1 MKLKKFFAGVLAAAM
16 MLTVGATAALATE
29 GNNTPNDVRNS
40 FPDVTTIDLGTE
52 LALTKNY
59 NVQNGK
65 APFEEFEFTVSYVGA
80 IKKDTGLADPS
91 VAPITK
97 TANFTKDTAGVPTGA
112 TGLPASGN
120 AYKENFKIKLSEL
133 GIPTGGTGIY
143 VYKITETDK
152 GTPAVVYNTD
162 GGNLYLIVTVT
173 HVTNSDGVIQNGYNY
188 AVALRRSNAEIA
200 STNVADAAKGT
211 KVLAKEA
218 FHNTYGA
225 GTTVNSVELK
235 KTVHGNFGDLG
246 KDFTFSVTFNK
257 ATGNQAENAGK
268 YAPIAFTVE
277 NQNRKVYEVDT
288 DGNVT
293 TTAVAELEYG
303 KTYNVTLKHG
313 ETITFGNLPA
323 DVTYTMVEN
332 GKQDVEGTQKVDGI
346 YTVTGEKTE
355 DNKGTVTA
363 SATTAKE
370 EIVNTNQE
378 SPDMGVVLDNAPYI
392 AMLAIVAIGGV
403 ALMLNKRRRDE
414 E

>member
-16 MLTVGATAALATE
+16 MLTVGATAAFATE
-29 GNNTPNDVRNS
+29 GNNQSDNVTNS
-40 FPDVTTIDLGTE
+40 FPGATITSASTLE
-52 LALTKNY
+52 LTKNY
-59 NVQNGK
+59 KVESGK
-65 APFEEFEFTVSYVGA
+65 APFEKFEFTVSYVGA
-80 IKKDTGLADPS
+80 IKKDTNVTAEPTNLS
-91 VAPITK
+91 FK
-97 TANFTKDTAGVPTGA
+97 KYANFTTNTAEVPEGA
-112 TGLPASGN
+112 TGLPASKT
-120 AYKENFKIKLSEL
+120 YKEKFEIAMSEL
-133 GIPTGGTGIY
+133 EIPTGGTGIY
-143 VYKITETDK
+143 VYKITEADK
-152 GTPAVVYNTD
+152 GTPAVAYNTD

-173 HVTNSDGVIQNGYNY
+173 HVTNGDGVIQDGQYNY
-188 AVALRRSNAEIA
+188 AVALRRSDADIISA
-200 STNVADAAKGT
+200 NVADAAKGV
-211 KVLAKEA
+211 KVLNTNA
-218 FHNTYGA
+218 FNNTYGA

-246 KDFTFSVTFNK
+246 KDFTFNVTFHK
-257 ATGNQAENAGK
+257 AANTTK

-277 NQNRKVYEVDT
+277 SQNRKVYEVDT

-293 TTAVAELEYG
+293 TTAVTELEYD

-313 ETITFGNLPA
+313 ETITFDNLPA
-323 DVTYTMVEN
+323 DVTYTMTEN
-332 GKQDVEGTQKVDGI
+332 GKVLTDGVYKVDSI
-346 YTVTGEKTE
+346 YNVTGEKTG

>member
-16 MLTVGATAALATE
+16 MLTVGATAAFATE

-40 FPDVTTIDLGTE
+40 FPDMTTIDLNSE
-52 LALTKNY
+52 LELTKNY
-59 NVQNGK
+59 KVENGK
-65 APFEEFEFTVSYVGA
+65 APFEKFEFDVTYVGA
-80 IKKDTGLADPS
+80 VKKDTNVTGEPAS
-91 VAPITK
+91 NWSITK
-97 TANFTKDTAGVPTGA
+97 EADFTKDTAGVPTGA
-112 TGLPASGN
+112 TGLPASGT
-120 AYKENFKIKLSEL
+120 AYKENFKIKLNEL
-133 GIPTGGTGIY
+133 NIPTGGTGIY
-143 VYKITETDK
+143 VYKITEKDN
-152 GTPAVVYNTD
+152 GTPAVSYNTD
-162 GGNLYLIVTVT
+162 GGRLYLIVTVT
-173 HVTNSDGVIQNGYNY
+173 HVTDGNGNIQDGLYNY
-188 AVALRRSNAEIA
+188 AVALRRGDDNITAA
-200 STNVADAAKGT
+200 NAAKGT
-211 KVLAKEA
+211 KVLATEA

-225 GTTVNSVELK
+225 GDSVNSVELK

-246 KDFTFSVTFNK
+246 KDFTFNVTFNK
-257 ATGNQAENAGK
+257 AIDKNYGNIAFEAENG
-268 YAPIAFTVE
+268 
-277 NQNRKVYEVDT
+277 RKVYKANDPTQTGV
-288 DGNVT
+288 N
-293 TTAVAELEYG
+293 ELEYG
-303 KTYNVTLKHG
+303 VEYVVTLKHG
-313 ETITFGNLPA
+313 ETIEFGNLPA

>member
-16 MLTVGATAALATE
+16 MLTVGATAAFATE

-40 FPDVTTIDLGTE
+40 FPDMTTIDLNSE
-52 LALTKNY
+52 LELTKNY
-59 NVQNGK
+59 KVENGK
-65 APFEEFEFTVSYVGA
+65 APFEKFEFDVTYVGA
-80 IKKDTGLADPS
+80 VKKDTNVTGEPAS
-91 VAPITK
+91 NWSITK
-97 TANFTKDTAGVPTGA
+97 EADFTKDTAGVPTGA
-112 TGLPASGN
+112 TGLPASGT
-120 AYKENFKIKLSEL
+120 AYKENFKIKLNEL
-133 GIPTGGTGIY
+133 NIPTDGTGIY
-143 VYKITETDK
+143 VYKITEKDN
-152 GTPAVVYNTD
+152 GTPAVSYNTD
-162 GGNLYLIVTVT
+162 GGRLYLIVTVT
-173 HVTNSDGVIQNGYNY
+173 HVTDDNGNIQDDLYNY
-188 AVALRRSNAEIA
+188 AVALRRGDDNITAA
-200 STNVADAAKGT
+200 NAAKGT
-211 KVLAKEA
+211 KVLATEA

-225 GTTVNSVELK
+225 GNSVNSVELK

-246 KDFTFSVTFNK
+246 KDFTFNVTFNK
-257 ATGNQAENAGK
+257 AVDKNYGNIAFEAENG
-268 YAPIAFTVE
+268 
-277 NQNRKVYEVDT
+277 RKVYKANDPTQTGV
-288 DGNVT
+288 N
-293 TTAVAELEYG
+293 ELEYG
-303 KTYNVTLKHG
+303 VEYVVTLKHG
-313 ETITFGNLPA
+313 ETIEFGNLPA

>member
-16 MLTVGATAALATE
+16 MLTVGATAAFATE
-29 GNNTPNDVRNS
+29 GNNQSDNVTNS
-40 FPDVTTIDLGTE
+40 FPGATITSASTLE
-52 LALTKNY
+52 LTKNY
-59 NVQNGK
+59 KVESGK
-65 APFEEFEFTVSYVGA
+65 APFEKFEFTVSYVGA
-80 IKKDTGLADPS
+80 IKKDTNVTAEPTNLS
-91 VAPITK
+91 FTK
-97 TANFTKDTAGVPTGA
+97 YANFTANTAEVPEGA
-112 TGLPASGN
+112 TGLPASKT
-120 AYKENFKIKLSEL
+120 YKEKFEIAMSEL
-133 GIPTGGTGIY
+133 KIPTGGTGIY
-143 VYKITETDK
+143 VYKITEADK
-152 GTPAVVYNTD
+152 GTPAVAYNTD

-173 HVTNSDGVIQNGYNY
+173 HVTNGDGVIQDGQYNY
-188 AVALRRSNAEIA
+188 AVALRRGDDNITAA
-200 STNVADAAKGT
+200 NAAKGT
-211 KVLAKEA
+211 KVLATEA

-225 GTTVNSVELK
+225 GNSVNSVELK

-246 KDFTFSVTFNK
+246 KDFTFNVTFNK
-257 ATGNQAENAGK
+257 AVDKNYGNIAFEAENG
-268 YAPIAFTVE
+268 
-277 NQNRKVYEVDT
+277 RKVYKANDPTQTGV
-288 DGNVT
+288 N
-293 TTAVAELEYG
+293 ELEYG
-303 KTYNVTLKHG
+303 VEYVVTLKHG
-313 ETITFGNLPA
+313 ETIEFGNLPA

>member
-1 MKLKKFFAGVLAAAM
+1 MKLKKFFAGVVAAAM
-16 MLTVGATAALATE
+16 MLTVGATAVFATE

-40 FPDVTTIDLGTE
+40 FPDMTTIDLNSE
-52 LALTKNY
+52 LELTKNY
-59 NVQNGK
+59 KVENGK
-65 APFEEFEFTVSYVGA
+65 APFEKFEFDVTYVGA
-80 IKKDTGLADPS
+80 VKKDTNVTGEPAS
-91 VAPITK
+91 NWSITK
-97 TANFTKDTAGVPTGA
+97 EADFTKDTAGVPTGA
-112 TGLPASGN
+112 TGLPASGT
-120 AYKENFKIKLSEL
+120 AYKENFKIKLDEL
-133 GIPTGGTGIY
+133 NIPTGGTGIY
-143 VYKITETDK
+143 VYKITEKDN
-152 GTPAVVYNTD
+152 GTPAVSYNTD
-162 GGNLYLIVTVT
+162 GGRLYLIVTVT
-173 HVTNSDGVIQNGYNY
+173 HVTDGNGNIQDSLYNY
-188 AVALRRSNAEIA
+188 AVALRRGDDNITAA
-200 STNVADAAKGT
+200 NAAKGT
-211 KVLAKEA
+211 KVLATEA

-225 GTTVNSVELK
+225 GNSVNSVELK

-246 KDFTFSVTFNK
+246 KDFTFNVTFNK
-257 ATGNQAENAGK
+257 AVDKNYGNIAFEAENG
-268 YAPIAFTVE
+268 
-277 NQNRKVYEVDT
+277 RKVYKANDPTQTGV
-288 DGNVT
+288 N
-293 TTAVAELEYG
+293 ELEYG
-303 KTYNVTLKHG
+303 VEYVVTLKHG
-313 ETITFGNLPA
+313 ETIEFGNLPA

>member
-16 MLTVGATAALATE
+16 MLTVGATAAFATE
-29 GNNTPNDVRNS
+29 GNNTPNDVRKS
-40 FPDVTTIDLGTE
+40 FPDMTTIDLNSE
-52 LALTKNY
+52 LELTKNY
-59 NVQNGK
+59 KVENGK
-65 APFEEFEFTVSYVGA
+65 APFEKFEFDVTYVGA
-80 IKKDTGLADPS
+80 VKKDTNVTGEPAS
-91 VAPITK
+91 NWSITK
-97 TANFTKDTAGVPTGA
+97 EADFTKDTAGVPTGA
-112 TGLPASGN
+112 TGLPASGT
-120 AYKENFKIKLSEL
+120 AYKENFKIKLNEL
-133 GIPTGGTGIY
+133 NIPTDGTGIY
-143 VYKITETDK
+143 VYKITEKDN
-152 GTPAVVYNTD
+152 GTPAVSYNTD
-162 GGNLYLIVTVT
+162 GGRLYLIVTVT
-173 HVTNSDGVIQNGYNY
+173 HVTDGNGNIQDGLYNY
-188 AVALRRSNAEIA
+188 AVALRRGDDNITAA
-200 STNVADAAKGT
+200 NAAKGT
-211 KVLAKEA
+211 KVLATEA

-225 GTTVNSVELK
+225 GNSVNSVELK

-246 KDFTFSVTFNK
+246 KDFTFNVTFNK
-257 ATGNQAENAGK
+257 AVDKNYGNIAFEAENG
-268 YAPIAFTVE
+268 
-277 NQNRKVYEVDT
+277 RKVYEANDSTQTGV
-288 DGNVT
+288 N
-293 TTAVAELEYG
+293 ELEYG
-303 KTYNVTLKHG
+303 VEYVVTLKHG
-313 ETITFGNLPA
+313 ETIEFGNLPA

>member
-16 MLTVGATAALATE
+16 MLTVGATAAFATR
-29 GNNTPNDVRNS
+29 GYTPNDVRNS
-40 FPDVTTIDLGTE
+40 FPDMTTIDLNSE
-52 LALTKNY
+52 LELTKNY
-59 NVQNGK
+59 KVENGK
-65 APFEEFEFTVSYVGA
+65 APFEKFEFDVTYVGA
-80 IKKDTGLADPS
+80 VKKDTNVTEEPAS
-91 VAPITK
+91 NWSITK
-97 TANFTKDTAGVPTGA
+97 EADFTKYTAGVPTGA
-112 TGLPASGN
+112 TGLPASGT
-120 AYKENFKIKLSEL
+120 AYKENFKIKLNEL
-133 GIPTGGTGIY
+133 NIPTGGTGIY
-143 VYKITETDK
+143 VYKITEKDN
-152 GTPAVVYNTD
+152 GTPAVSYNTD
-162 GGNLYLIVTVT
+162 SGRLYLIVTVT
-173 HVTNSDGVIQNGYNY
+173 HVTAGNGNGNIQDGLYNY
-188 AVALRRSNAEIA
+188 AVALRRGDDNITAA
-200 STNVADAAKGT
+200 NAAKGT
-211 KVLAKEA
+211 KVLATEA

-225 GTTVNSVELK
+225 GNSVNSVELK

-246 KDFTFSVTFNK
+246 KDFTFNVTFNK
-257 ATGNQAENAGK
+257 AVDKNYGNIAFEAENG
-268 YAPIAFTVE
+268 
-277 NQNRKVYEVDT
+277 RKVYKANDSTQTGV
-288 DGNVT
+288 N
-293 TTAVAELEYG
+293 ELEYG
-303 KTYNVTLKHG
+303 VEYVVTLKHG
-313 ETITFGNLPA
+313 ETIEFGNLPA

>member
-16 MLTVGATAALATE
+16 MLTVGATAAFATE

-40 FPDVTTIDLGTE
+40 FPDMTTIDLNSE
-52 LALTKNY
+52 LELTKNY
-59 NVQNGK
+59 KVENGK
-65 APFEEFEFTVSYVGA
+65 APFEKFEFDVTYVGA
-80 IKKDTGLADPS
+80 VKKDTNVTGEPAS
-91 VAPITK
+91 NWSITK
-97 TANFTKDTAGVPTGA
+97 EADFTKDTAGVPTGA
-112 TGLPASGN
+112 TGLPASGT
-120 AYKENFKIKLSEL
+120 AYKENFKIKLNEL
-133 GIPTGGTGIY
+133 NIPTGGTGIY
-143 VYKITETDK
+143 VYKITEKDNE
-152 GTPAVVYNTD
+152 TPAVSYNTD
-162 GGNLYLIVTVT
+162 GGRLYLIVTVT
-173 HVTNSDGVIQNGYNY
+173 HVTDDNGNIQDSLYNY
-188 AVALRRSNAEIA
+188 AVALRRGDDNITAA
-200 STNVADAAKGT
+200 NAAKGT
-211 KVLAKEA
+211 KVLATEA

-225 GTTVNSVELK
+225 GNSVNSVELK

-246 KDFTFSVTFNK
+246 KDFTFNVTFNK
-257 ATGNQAENAGK
+257 AVDKNYGN
-268 YAPIAFTVE
+268 IAFE
-277 NQNRKVYEVDT
+277 AEDGRKVYKAKDPTQTGV
-288 DGNVT
+288 N
-293 TTAVAELEYG
+293 ELEYG
-303 KTYNVTLKHG
+303 VEYVVTLKHG
-313 ETITFGNLPA
+313 ETIEFGNLPA

>member
-16 MLTVGATAALATE
+16 MLTVGATAAFATE

-40 FPDVTTIDLGTE
+40 FPDMTTIDLNSE
-52 LALTKNY
+52 LELTKNY
-59 NVQNGK
+59 KVENGK
-65 APFEEFEFTVSYVGA
+65 APFEKFEFDVTYVGA
-80 IKKDTGLADPS
+80 VKKDTNVTGEPAS
-91 VAPITK
+91 NWSITK
-97 TANFTKDTAGVPTGA
+97 EADFTKDTAGVPTGA
-112 TGLPASGN
+112 TGLPASGT
-120 AYKENFKIKLSEL
+120 AYKENFKIKLNEL
-133 GIPTGGTGIY
+133 NIPTGGTGIY
-143 VYKITETDK
+143 VYKITEKDN
-152 GTPAVVYNTD
+152 GTPAVSYNTD
-162 GGNLYLIVTVT
+162 GGHLYLIVTVT
-173 HVTNSDGVIQNGYNY
+173 HVTGDNGNIQDGLYNY
-188 AVALRRSNAEIA
+188 AVALRRGDDNITAA
-200 STNVADAAKGT
+200 NAAKGT
-211 KVLAKEA
+211 KVLATEA

-225 GTTVNSVELK
+225 GNSVNSVELK
-235 KTVHGNFGDLG
+235 KTVHGNFGDLD
-246 KDFTFSVTFNK
+246 KDFTFNVTFNK
-257 ATGNQAENAGK
+257 AVDKNYGN
-268 YAPIAFTVE
+268 IAFE
-277 NQNRKVYEVDT
+277 AKNGRKVYEANDPTQTGV
-288 DGNVT
+288 N
-293 TTAVAELEYG
+293 ELEYG
-303 KTYNVTLKHG
+303 VEYVVTLKHG
-313 ETITFGNLPA
+313 ETIEFGNLPA

>member
-16 MLTVGATAALATE
+16 MLTVGATAAFATE

-40 FPDVTTIDLGTE
+40 FPDMTTIDLNSE
-52 LALTKNY
+52 LELTKNY
-59 NVQNGK
+59 KVENGK
-65 APFEEFEFTVSYVGA
+65 APFEKFEFDVTYVGA
-80 IKKDTGLADPS
+80 VKKDTNVTGEPAS
-91 VAPITK
+91 NWSITK
-97 TANFTKDTAGVPTGA
+97 EADFTKDTAGVPTGA
-112 TGLPASGN
+112 TGLPASGT
-120 AYKENFKIKLSEL
+120 AYKENFKIKLNEL
-133 GIPTGGTGIY
+133 NIPTGGTGIY
-143 VYKITETDK
+143 VYKITEKDN
-152 GTPAVVYNTD
+152 GTPAVSYNTD
-162 GGNLYLIVTVT
+162 GGRLYLIVTVT
-173 HVTNSDGVIQNGYNY
+173 HVTDDNGNIRDGLYNY
-188 AVALRRSNAEIA
+188 AVALRRGDDNITAA
-200 STNVADAAKGT
+200 NAAKGT
-211 KVLAKEA
+211 KVLATEA

-225 GTTVNSVELK
+225 GNSVNSVELK

-246 KDFTFSVTFNK
+246 KDFTFNVTFNK
-257 ATGNQAENAGK
+257 AGDKNYGN
-268 YAPIAFTVE
+268 IAFE
-277 NQNRKVYEVDT
+277 AEDGRKVYKANDLTQTGV
-288 DGNVT
+288 N
-293 TTAVAELEYG
+293 ELEYG
-303 KTYNVTLKHG
+303 VEYVVTLKHG
-313 ETITFGNLPA
+313 ETIEFGNLPA

>member
-16 MLTVGATAALATE
+16 MLTVGATAAFATE
-29 GNNTPNDVRNS
+29 GNNQSDNVTNS
-40 FPDVTTIDLGTE
+40 FPGATITSASTLE
-52 LALTKNY
+52 LTKNY
-59 NVQNGK
+59 KVESGK
-65 APFEEFEFTVSYVGA
+65 APFEKFEFTVSYVGA
-80 IKKDTGLADPS
+80 IKKDTNVTAEPTNLS
-91 VAPITK
+91 FTK
-97 TANFTKDTAGVPTGA
+97 YANFTANTAEVPEGA
-112 TGLPASGN
+112 TGLPASKT
-120 AYKENFKIKLSEL
+120 YKEKFEIAMSEL
-133 GIPTGGTGIY
+133 KIPTGGTGIY
-143 VYKITETDK
+143 VYKITEADK
-152 GTPAVVYNTD
+152 GTPAVAYNTD

-173 HVTNSDGVIQNGYNY
+173 HVTNGDGVIQDGQYNY
-188 AVALRRSNAEIA
+188 AVALRRSDADITSA
-200 STNVADAAKGT
+200 NVADAAKGV
-211 KVLAKEA
+211 KVLNTNA
-218 FHNTYGA
+218 FNNTYGA

-246 KDFTFSVTFNK
+246 KDFTFNVTFNK
-257 ATGNQAENAGK
+257 AVDKNYGNIAFEAENG
-268 YAPIAFTVE
+268 
-277 NQNRKVYEVDT
+277 RKVYKVNDPT
-288 DGNVT
+288 QTGVN
-293 TTAVAELEYG
+293 ELEYG
-303 KTYNVTLKHG
+303 VEYVVTLKHG
-313 ETITFGNLPA
+313 ETIEFGNLPA

-332 GKQDVEGTQKVDGI
+332 GKQDVEDTQKVDGI

>member
-16 MLTVGATAALATE
+16 MLTVGATAAFATE

-40 FPDVTTIDLGTE
+40 FPDMTTIDLNSE
-52 LALTKNY
+52 LELTKNY
-59 NVQNGK
+59 KVENGK
-65 APFEEFEFTVSYVGA
+65 APFEKFEFDVTYVGA
-80 IKKDTGLADPS
+80 VKKDTNVTGEPAS
-91 VAPITK
+91 NWSITK
-97 TANFTKDTAGVPTGA
+97 EADFTKDTAGVPTGA
-112 TGLPASGN
+112 TGLPASGT
-120 AYKENFKIKLSEL
+120 AYKENFKIKLNEL
-133 GIPTGGTGIY
+133 NVPTGGTGIY
-143 VYKITETDK
+143 VYKITEKDN
-152 GTPAVVYNTD
+152 GTPAVSYNTD
-162 GGNLYLIVTVT
+162 GGRLYLIVTVT
-173 HVTNSDGVIQNGYNY
+173 HVTDGNGNIQNSLYNY
-188 AVALRRSNAEIA
+188 AVALRRGDDNITAA
-200 STNVADAAKGT
+200 NAAKGT
-211 KVLAKEA
+211 KVLATEA

-225 GTTVNSVELK
+225 GNSVNSVELK

-246 KDFTFSVTFNK
+246 KDFTFNVTFNK
-257 ATGNQAENAGK
+257 AVDKNYGNIAFEAENG
-268 YAPIAFTVE
+268 
-277 NQNRKVYEVDT
+277 RKVYKANDPTQTGV
-288 DGNVT
+288 N
-293 TTAVAELEYG
+293 ELEYG
-303 KTYNVTLKHG
+303 VEYVVTLKHG
-313 ETITFGNLPA
+313 ETIEFGNLPA

>member
-16 MLTVGATAALATE
+16 MLTVGRNRAFATE

-40 FPDVTTIDLGTE
+40 FPDMTTIDLNSE
-52 LALTKNY
+52 LELTKNY
-59 NVQNGK
+59 KVENGK
-65 APFEEFEFTVSYVGA
+65 APFEKFEFDVTYVGA
-80 IKKDTGLADPS
+80 VKKDTNVTGEPAS
-91 VAPITK
+91 NWSITK
-97 TANFTKDTAGVPTGA
+97 EADFTKDTAGVPTGA
-112 TGLPASGN
+112 TGLPASGT
-120 AYKENFKIKLSEL
+120 AYKENFKIKLNEL
-133 GIPTGGTGIY
+133 NIPTGGTGIY
-143 VYKITETDK
+143 VYKITEKDN
-152 GTPAVVYNTD
+152 GTPAVSYNTD
-162 GGNLYLIVTVT
+162 GGRLYLIVTVT
-173 HVTNSDGVIQNGYNY
+173 HVTDDNGNIQDGLYNY
-188 AVALRRSNAEIA
+188 AVALRRGDDNITAA
-200 STNVADAAKGT
+200 NAAKGT
-211 KVLAKEA
+211 KVLATEA

-225 GTTVNSVELK
+225 GNSVNSVELK

-246 KDFTFSVTFNK
+246 KDFTFNVTFNK
-257 ATGNQAENAGK
+257 AVDKNYGNIAFEAENG
-268 YAPIAFTVE
+268 
-277 NQNRKVYEVDT
+277 RKVYKANDPTQTGV
-288 DGNVT
+288 N
-293 TTAVAELEYG
+293 ELEYG
-303 KTYNVTLKHG
+303 VEYVVTLKHG
-313 ETITFGNLPA
+313 ETIEFGNLPA

>member
-16 MLTVGATAALATE
+16 MLTVGATAAFATE

-40 FPDVTTIDLGTE
+40 FPDMTTIDLNSE
-52 LALTKNY
+52 LELTKNY
-59 NVQNGK
+59 KVENGK
-65 APFEEFEFTVSYVGA
+65 APFEKFEFDVTYVGA
-80 IKKDTGLADPS
+80 VKKDTNVTGEPAS
-91 VAPITK
+91 NWSITK
-97 TANFTKDTAGVPTGA
+97 EADFTKDTAGVPTGA
-112 TGLPASGN
+112 TGLPASGT
-120 AYKENFKIKLSEL
+120 AYKENFKIKLNEL
-133 GIPTGGTGIY
+133 NIPTGGTGIY
-143 VYKITETDK
+143 VYKITEKDN
-152 GTPAVVYNTD
+152 GTPAVSYNTD
-162 GGNLYLIVTVT
+162 GGRLYLIVTVT
-173 HVTNSDGVIQNGYNY
+173 HVTDDNGSIHDGLYNY
-188 AVALRRSNAEIA
+188 AVALRRGDDNITAA
-200 STNVADAAKGT
+200 NAAKGT
-211 KVLAKEA
+211 KVLATEA

-225 GTTVNSVELK
+225 GNSVNSVELK

-246 KDFTFSVTFNK
+246 KDFTFNVTFNK
-257 ATGNQAENAGK
+257 AVDKNYGNIAFEAENG
-268 YAPIAFTVE
+268 
-277 NQNRKVYEVDT
+277 RKVYKANDPTQTGV
-288 DGNVT
+288 N
-293 TTAVAELEYG
+293 ELEYG
-303 KTYNVTLKHG
+303 VEYVVTLKHG
-313 ETITFGNLPA
+313 ETIEFGNLPA

>member
-1 MKLKKFFAGVLAAAM
+1 MKLKKFFAGVVAAAM
-16 MLTVGATAALATE
+16 MLTVGATAAFATE

-40 FPDVTTIDLGTE
+40 FPDMTTIDLNSE
-52 LALTKNY
+52 LELTKNY
-59 NVQNGK
+59 KVENGK
-65 APFEEFEFTVSYVGA
+65 APFEKFEFDVTYVGA
-80 IKKDTGLADPS
+80 VKKDTNVTGEPAS
-91 VAPITK
+91 NWSITK
-97 TANFTKDTAGVPTGA
+97 EADFTKDTAGVPTGA
-112 TGLPASGN
+112 TGLPASGT
-120 AYKENFKIKLSEL
+120 AYKENFKIKLNEL
-133 GIPTGGTGIY
+133 NIPTGGTGIY
-143 VYKITETDK
+143 VYKITEKDN
-152 GTPAVVYNTD
+152 GTPAVSYNTD
-162 GGNLYLIVTVT
+162 GGRLYLIVTVT
-173 HVTNSDGVIQNGYNY
+173 HVTDGNGNIQDGLYNY
-188 AVALRRSNAEIA
+188 AVALRRGDDNITAA
-200 STNVADAAKGT
+200 NAAKGT
-211 KVLAKEA
+211 KVLATEA

-225 GTTVNSVELK
+225 GNSVNSVELK

-246 KDFTFSVTFNK
+246 KDFTFNVTFNK
-257 ATGNQAENAGK
+257 AVDKNYGNIAFEAENG
-268 YAPIAFTVE
+268 
-277 NQNRKVYEVDT
+277 RKVYKANDPTQTGV
-288 DGNVT
+288 N
-293 TTAVAELEYG
+293 ELEYG
-303 KTYNVTLKHG
+303 VEYVVTLKHG
-313 ETITFGNLPA
+313 ETIEFGNLPA

>member
-16 MLTVGATAALATE
+16 MLTVGATAAFATE

-40 FPDVTTIDLGTE
+40 FPDMTTIDLNSE
-52 LALTKNY
+52 LELTKNY
-59 NVQNGK
+59 KVENGK
-65 APFEEFEFTVSYVGA
+65 APFEKFEFDVTYVGA
-80 IKKDTGLADPS
+80 VKKDTNVTGEPAS
-91 VAPITK
+91 NWSITK
-97 TANFTKDTAGVPTGA
+97 EADFTKDTAGVPTGA
-112 TGLPASGN
+112 TGLPASGT
-120 AYKENFKIKLSEL
+120 AYKENFKIKLNEL
-133 GIPTGGTGIY
+133 NIPTGGTGIY
-143 VYKITETDK
+143 VYKITEKDN
-152 GTPAVVYNTD
+152 GTPAVSYNTD
-162 GGNLYLIVTVT
+162 GGRLYLIVTVT
-173 HVTNSDGVIQNGYNY
+173 HVTVDNGNIQDGLYNY
-188 AVALRRSNAEIA
+188 AVALRRGDDNITAA
-200 STNVADAAKGT
+200 NAAKGT
-211 KVLAKEA
+211 KVPATEA

-225 GTTVNSVELK
+225 GNSVNSVELK

-246 KDFTFSVTFNK
+246 KDFTFNVTFNK
-257 ATGNQAENAGK
+257 AVDKNYGNIAFEAENG
-268 YAPIAFTVE
+268 
-277 NQNRKVYEVDT
+277 RKVYKANDPTQTGV
-288 DGNVT
+288 N
-293 TTAVAELEYG
+293 ELEYG
-303 KTYNVTLKHG
+303 VEYVVTLKHG
-313 ETITFGNLPA
+313 ETIEFGNLPA

>member
-1 MKLKKFFAGVLAAAM
+1 MKLKKFFAGVVAAAM
-16 MLTVGATAALATE
+16 MLTVGATAVFATE

-40 FPDVTTIDLGTE
+40 FPDMTTIDLNSE
-52 LALTKNY
+52 LELTKNY
-59 NVQNGK
+59 KVENGK
-65 APFEEFEFTVSYVGA
+65 APFEKFEFDVTYVGA
-80 IKKDTGLADPS
+80 VKKDTNVTGEPAS
-91 VAPITK
+91 NWSITK
-97 TANFTKDTAGVPTGA
+97 EADFTKDTAGVPTGA
-112 TGLPASGN
+112 TGLPASGT
-120 AYKENFKIKLSEL
+120 AYKENFKIKLDEL
-133 GIPTGGTGIY
+133 NIPTGGTGIY
-143 VYKITETDK
+143 VYKITEKDN
-152 GTPAVVYNTD
+152 GTPAVSYNTD
-162 GGNLYLIVTVT
+162 GGRLYLIVTVT
-173 HVTNSDGVIQNGYNY
+173 HVTDGNGNIQDGLYNY
-188 AVALRRSNAEIA
+188 AVALRRGDDNITAA
-200 STNVADAAKGT
+200 NAAKGT
-211 KVLAKEA
+211 KVLATEA

-225 GTTVNSVELK
+225 GNSVNSVELK

-246 KDFTFSVTFNK
+246 KDFTFNVTFNK
-257 ATGNQAENAGK
+257 AVDKNYGNIAFEAENG
-268 YAPIAFTVE
+268 
-277 NQNRKVYEVDT
+277 RKVYKANDPTQTGV
-288 DGNVT
+288 N
-293 TTAVAELEYG
+293 ELEYG
-303 KTYNVTLKHG
+303 VEYVVTLKHG
-313 ETITFGNLPA
+313 ETIEFGNLPA

>member
-16 MLTVGATAALATE
+16 MLTVGATAAFATE

-40 FPDVTTIDLGTE
+40 FLDMTTIDLNSE
-52 LALTKNY
+52 LELTKNY
-59 NVQNGK
+59 KVENGK
-65 APFEEFEFTVSYVGA
+65 APFEKFEFDVTYVGA
-80 IKKDTGLADPS
+80 VKKDTNVTGEPAS
-91 VAPITK
+91 NWSITK
-97 TANFTKDTAGVPTGA
+97 EADFTKDTAGVPTGA
-112 TGLPASGN
+112 TGLPASGT
-120 AYKENFKIKLSEL
+120 AYKENFKIKLNEL
-133 GIPTGGTGIY
+133 NIPTGGTGIY
-143 VYKITETDK
+143 VYKITEKDN
-152 GTPAVVYNTD
+152 GTPAVSYNTD
-162 GGNLYLIVTVT
+162 GGRLYLIVTVT
-173 HVTNSDGVIQNGYNY
+173 HVTDDNGNIQDGLYNY
-188 AVALRRSNAEIA
+188 AVALRRGDDNITAA
-200 STNVADAAKGT
+200 NAAKGT
-211 KVLAKEA
+211 KVLATEA

-225 GTTVNSVELK
+225 GNSVNSVELK

-246 KDFTFSVTFNK
+246 KDFTFNVTFNK
-257 ATGNQAENAGK
+257 AVDKNYGNIAFEAENG
-268 YAPIAFTVE
+268 
-277 NQNRKVYEVDT
+277 RKVYKANDPTQTGV
-288 DGNVT
+288 N
-293 TTAVAELEYG
+293 ELEYG
-303 KTYNVTLKHG
+303 VEYVVTLKHG
-313 ETITFGNLPA
+313 ETIEFGNLPA

>member
-16 MLTVGATAALATE
+16 MLTVGATAAFATE
-29 GNNTPNDVRNS
+29 GNNTPNDVGNS
-40 FPDVTTIDLGTE
+40 FPDMTTIDLNSE
-52 LALTKNY
+52 LELTKNY
-59 NVQNGK
+59 KVENGK
-65 APFEEFEFTVSYVGA
+65 APFEKFEFDITYVGA
-80 IKKDTGLADPS
+80 VKKDTNVTGEPAS
-91 VAPITK
+91 NWSITK
-97 TANFTKDTAGVPTGA
+97 EADFTKDTAGVPTGA
-112 TGLPASGN
+112 TGLPARGT
-120 AYKENFKIKLSEL
+120 AYKENFKIKLNEL
-133 GIPTGGTGIY
+133 NIPTGGTGIY
-143 VYKITETDK
+143 VYKITEKDN
-152 GTPAVVYNTD
+152 GTPAVSYNTD
-162 GGNLYLIVTVT
+162 GGRLYLIVTVT
-173 HVTNSDGVIQNGYNY
+173 HVTDGNGNIQDDLYNY
-188 AVALRRSNAEIA
+188 AVALRRGDDNITAA
-200 STNVADAAKGT
+200 NAAKGT
-211 KVLAKEA
+211 KVLATEA

-225 GTTVNSVELK
+225 GNSVNSVELK

-246 KDFTFSVTFNK
+246 KDFTFNVTFNK
-257 ATGNQAENAGK
+257 AVDKNYGNIAFEAENG
-268 YAPIAFTVE
+268 
-277 NQNRKVYEVDT
+277 RKVYKANDPTQTGV
-288 DGNVT
+288 N
-293 TTAVAELEYG
+293 ELEYG
-303 KTYNVTLKHG
+303 VEYVVTLKHG
-313 ETITFGNLPA
+313 ETIEFGNLPA

>member
-16 MLTVGATAALATE
+16 MLTVGATAAFATE

-40 FPDVTTIDLGTE
+40 FPDMTTIDLNSE
-52 LALTKNY
+52 LELTKNY
-59 NVQNGK
+59 KVENGK
-65 APFEEFEFTVSYVGA
+65 APFEKFEFDVTYVGA
-80 IKKDTGLADPS
+80 VKKDTNVTGEPAS
-91 VAPITK
+91 NWSITK
-97 TANFTKDTAGVPTGA
+97 EADFTKDTAGVPTGA
-112 TGLPASGN
+112 TGLPASGT
-120 AYKENFKIKLSEL
+120 AYKENFKIKLNEL
-133 GIPTGGTGIY
+133 NIPTGGTGIY
-143 VYKITETDK
+143 VYKITEKDN
-152 GTPAVVYNTD
+152 GTPAVSYNTD
-162 GGNLYLIVTVT
+162 GGRLYLIVTVT
-173 HVTNSDGVIQNGYNY
+173 HVTNGNGNIQDGLYNY
-188 AVALRRSNAEIA
+188 AVALRRGDDNITAA
-200 STNVADAAKGT
+200 NAAKGT
-211 KVLAKEA
+211 KVLATEA

-225 GTTVNSVELK
+225 GNSVNSVELK

-246 KDFTFSVTFNK
+246 KDFTFNVTFNK
-257 ATGNQAENAGK
+257 AVDKNYGNIAFEAENG
-268 YAPIAFTVE
+268 
-277 NQNRKVYEVDT
+277 RKVYKANDPTQTGV
-288 DGNVT
+288 N
-293 TTAVAELEYG
+293 ELEYG
-303 KTYNVTLKHG
+303 VEYVVTLKHG
-313 ETITFGNLPA
+313 ETIEFGNLPA

>member
-16 MLTVGATAALATE
+16 MLTVGATAAFATE
-29 GNNTPNDVRNS
+29 GNNTPNDVRDS
-40 FPDVTTIDLGTE
+40 FPDMTTSDLNSE
-52 LALTKNY
+52 LELTKNY
-59 NVQNGK
+59 KVENGK
-65 APFEEFEFTVSYVGA
+65 APFEKFEFDVTYVGA
-80 IKKDTGLADPS
+80 VKKDTNVTGEPAS
-91 VAPITK
+91 NWSITK
-97 TANFTKDTAGVPTGA
+97 EADFTKDTAGVPTGA
-112 TGLPASGN
+112 TGLPASGT
-120 AYKENFKIKLSEL
+120 AYKENFKIKLNEL
-133 GIPTGGTGIY
+133 NIPTGGTGIY
-143 VYKITETDK
+143 VYKITEKDN
-152 GTPAVVYNTD
+152 GTPAVSYNTD
-162 GGNLYLIVTVT
+162 GGRLYLIVTVT
-173 HVTNSDGVIQNGYNY
+173 HVTDGNGNIQDGLYNY
-188 AVALRRSNAEIA
+188 AVALRRGDDNITAA
-200 STNVADAAKGT
+200 NAAKGT
-211 KVLAKEA
+211 KVLATEA

-225 GTTVNSVELK
+225 GNSVNSVELK

-246 KDFTFSVTFNK
+246 KDFTFNVTFNK
-257 ATGNQAENAGK
+257 AVDKNYGNIAFEAENG
-268 YAPIAFTVE
+268 
-277 NQNRKVYEVDT
+277 RKVYKAIDPTQTGV
-288 DGNVT
+288 N
-293 TTAVAELEYG
+293 ELEYG
-303 KTYNVTLKHG
+303 VEYVVTLKHG
-313 ETITFGNLPA
+313 ETIEFGNLPA

>member
-16 MLTVGATAALATE
+16 MLTVGATAAFATE

-40 FPDVTTIDLGTE
+40 FPDMTTIDLNSE
-52 LALTKNY
+52 LELTKNY
-59 NVQNGK
+59 KVENGK
-65 APFEEFEFTVSYVGA
+65 APFEKFEFDVTYVGA
-80 IKKDTGLADPS
+80 VKKDTNVTGEPAS
-91 VAPITK
+91 NWSITK
-97 TANFTKDTAGVPTGA
+97 EADFTKDTAGVPTGA
-112 TGLPASGN
+112 TGLSASGT
-120 AYKENFKIKLSEL
+120 AYKENFKIKLDEL
-133 GIPTGGTGIY
+133 NIPTGGTGIY
-143 VYKITETDK
+143 VYKITEKDN
-152 GTPAVVYNTD
+152 GTPAVSYNTD
-162 GGNLYLIVTVT
+162 GGRLYLIVTVT
-173 HVTNSDGVIQNGYNY
+173 HVTDGNGNIQDGRYNY
-188 AVALRRSNAEIA
+188 AVALRRGDDNITAA
-200 STNVADAAKGT
+200 NAAKGT
-211 KVLAKEA
+211 KVLATEA

-225 GTTVNSVELK
+225 GNSVNSVELK

-246 KDFTFSVTFNK
+246 KDFTFNVTFNK
-257 ATGNQAENAGK
+257 AVDKNYGNIAFEAENG
-268 YAPIAFTVE
+268 
-277 NQNRKVYEVDT
+277 RKVYKANDPTQTGV
-288 DGNVT
+288 N
-293 TTAVAELEYG
+293 ELEYG
-303 KTYNVTLKHG
+303 VEYVVTLKHG
-313 ETITFGNLPA
+313 ETIEFGNLPA